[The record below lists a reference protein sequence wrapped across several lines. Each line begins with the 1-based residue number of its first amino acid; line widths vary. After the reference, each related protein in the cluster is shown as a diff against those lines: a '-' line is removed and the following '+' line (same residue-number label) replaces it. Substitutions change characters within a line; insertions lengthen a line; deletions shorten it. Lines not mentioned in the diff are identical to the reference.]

1 MLFSEGEDAHMFYL
15 IKAGMLMS
23 SRDGEEIEEF
33 KAGSSIGAEALFAKG
48 KREVTMTVKED
59 CTLWGI
65 NRVTYQRALI
75 DYHKG
80 KNVGEE
86 KKGGGGS
93 MFDWMEAVD
102 EPSREAI
109 NDLCREQEFKDGDVI
124 VKQGNKEP
132 AFYMLLEGVVYVVDE
147 WNKKRLPSLLPGQVF
162 GEETL
167 LTERGAYATTIAAS
181 SPTRCRKLTREQFNQ
196 YLGSVEQYFLDTFK
210 LKALRSVGVIADEID
225 EDELQLLA
233 SRMTYQEFP
242 EGTEIISQG
251 NTVDAF
257 YIVFEGEVRSEVKGG
272 NHDMALLLPGSDF
285 GAEGLLEDGPIET
298 TYTASN
304 GNDQGVV
311 KCLTMTKVTFVDVMG
326 DSVKDI
332 LKGQMAKRRAMWNR
346 ERDAA
351 KDMKLTDVKMIR
363 VLGQGTFGKVALVRH
378 TVTGTMY
385 ALKRIVKAMVCDA
398 EIGSYVENER
408 HTMLAMDNQFVARLI
423 TSFQDTLS
431 IYFLQELCENGE
443 LTQLLEN
450 GQALPHEAAQFY
462 SANIVL
468 GLKYLHENQ
477 VMFRD
482 LKPENVLI
490 DKDGYLKLIDFG
502 MCKKMSLSSRTFT
515 MCGTPEYCAP
525 EIIYMLDSGYR
536 QGYGFGIDVWSLGAM
551 ICIMATGISPVKGA
565 PFDADNMLSISAACR
580 KMRSYPMSYP
590 GNIKNCC
597 KNNDKVLKLCESLLH
612 PNPDMRPGCNKN
624 FFGSVK
630 KNSFFKGVNW
640 NNLSAKTTP
649 APPVRGWCMCVCAVC
664 CAACGV

>member
-1 MLFSEGEDAHMFYL
+1 
-15 IKAGMLMS
+15 
-23 SRDGEEIEEF
+23 
-33 KAGSSIGAEALFAKG
+33 
-48 KREVTMTVKED
+48 
-59 CTLWGI
+59 
-65 NRVTYQRALI
+65 
-75 DYHKG
+75 
-80 KNVGEE
+80 
-86 KKGGGGS
+86 
-93 MFDWMEAVD
+93 
-102 EPSREAI
+102 
-109 NDLCREQEFKDGDVI
+109 
-124 VKQGNKEP
+124 
-132 AFYMLLEGVVYVVDE
+132 
-147 WNKKRLPSLLPGQVF
+147 
-162 GEETL
+162 
-167 LTERGAYATTIAAS
+167 
-181 SPTRCRKLTREQFNQ
+181 
-196 YLGSVEQYFLDTFK
+196 
-210 LKALRSVGVIADEID
+210 
-225 EDELQLLA
+225 
-233 SRMTYQEFP
+233 
-242 EGTEIISQG
+242 
-251 NTVDAF
+251 
-257 YIVFEGEVRSEVKGG
+257 
-272 NHDMALLLPGSDF
+272 
-285 GAEGLLEDGPIET
+285 
-298 TYTASN
+298 
-304 GNDQGVV
+304 
-311 KCLTMTKVTFVDVMG
+311 MTKVTFVDVMG

-649 APPVRGWCMCVCAVC
+649 APPVRGWCMCVCRVLCGVRRVKWCMTSHCVLSMCHRVTRIVLQRVHCAFYNINTRSTLTRYVSTPAVC
-664 CAACGV
+664 LHRIICSALPHPPPSLLRSFAPSLLHSLTPLRLRSFQLPPKKKDYAVAETSTGSLNFHDQEKEPAPDQDVSWCAKF